1 MIRRVQTWLV
11 TALLLAVTVRVLW
24 WTVEPMVPYLVAG
37 FVIVTIYGFVYYR
50 STRL

>member
-1 MIRRVQTWLV
+1 M

-24 WTVEPMVPYLVAG
+24 WTVEPMVPYFVVGL
-37 FVIVTIYGFVYYR
+37 VIVTIFGFVYYR